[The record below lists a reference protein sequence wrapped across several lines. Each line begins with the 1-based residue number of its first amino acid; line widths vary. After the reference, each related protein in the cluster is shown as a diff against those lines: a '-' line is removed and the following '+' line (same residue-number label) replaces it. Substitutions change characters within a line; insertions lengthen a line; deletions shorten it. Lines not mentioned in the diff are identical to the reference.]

1 MKKTIKSLMFIPL
14 LMFSLASCDETS
26 TSTKITVPEN
36 PLQEAF
42 YKLIENNYTLDYTD
56 SYANY
61 GGVTRHQ
68 KVYYTAYSIQREG
81 DFGFYGIA
89 TGDDVV
95 FNYTIEDNQIV
106 SSTPILRSDGMRYR
120 DLYDYRRGFAD
131 FDISYLSDEID
142 EEGYYSYKFGNCLL
156 NDKIVSEAL
165 FFRTYTEYMNN
176 ASMRIKIIGSTMQI
190 EATLLVYDRE
200 NDIKDSIS
208 LRIYDVGQTENSLIK
223 QYLDDGKTAKT
234 PLDTRFY
241 RFIAPYLSSYNYTS
255 YIDAT
260 NYLDV
265 SSMTYSDFRL
275 NQYFTDNATLYENLS
290 TGEITGEIY
299 TQGVVCKYSLE
310 NINDTKLTIIGT
322 PYANSD
328 FEYYSYLYGGAVPYS
343 LADLEFYNFVGYI
356 DETRENTYVLTDSY
370 LVYVLSNICF
380 FESDS
385 TYNVIDECRLEII
398 DENTHRFKIT
408 FESSNKSVGVKTG
421 TCEVEFFDLNET
433 SIPAAEQYISLGNDP
448 TTQTKEGLKAVL
460 GEFNTHNYSMDLMSV
475 SGLAKYYF
483 TDKYMYCEVYGSP
496 ANNYGYIK
504 DGDSIYSFTATY
516 NTENTLTGVTINTT
530 NDYATGSNA
539 MTLPGCGSYF
549 GAIDDLS
556 YLSMLS
562 EEIYNIDNYE
572 ISSMVGMT
580 YWKNNATGF
589 SQLTLDYIGYSS
601 YYYPLGSGFLY
612 NNSDDDTRLSLL
624 IGCLAKDGSNSGII
638 NFTFYDLGSTT
649 NPALEEFLF

>member
-1 MKKTIKSLMFIPL
+1 
-14 LMFSLASCDETS
+14 MFSLASCDES
-26 TSTKITVPEN
+26 SSESKIILPEN

-42 YKLIENNYTLDYTD
+42 YELIENNYTLDYTD

-61 GGVTRHQ
+61 GGATRHQ

-89 TGDDVV
+89 NGDDVV

-106 SSTPILRSDGMRYR
+106 SSLPILRSDGMRYR
-120 DLYDYRRGFAD
+120 NLYDYRQGFAN
-131 FDISYLSDEID
+131 FDISYLSDELD
-142 EEGYYSYKFGNCLL
+142 EDGYYSYKFGECLL
-156 NDKIVSEAL
+156 NDTIVSEAL
-165 FFRTYTEYMNN
+165 LFRTYTEYMNN
-176 ASMRIKIIGSTMQI
+176 ASMRIKIIGNVIQI
-190 EATLLVYDRE
+190 ETTLLVYDKE
-200 NDIKDSIS
+200 NDIKDSVS
-208 LRIYDVGQTENSLIK
+208 LRIYDIGKTENALIK

-234 PLDTRFY
+234 PLDSRFY

-265 SSMTYSDFRL
+265 STMTYSDFQL

-310 NINDTKLTIIGT
+310 NIDDTKLTITGT
-322 PYANSD
+322 PFANSD
-328 FEYYSYLYGGAVPYS
+328 FEFYSYLYGEAVPYS

-356 DETRENTYVLTDSY
+356 DETRENTYVLTDDY

-398 DENTHRFKIT
+398 DENTNHFKLT
-408 FESSNKSVGVKTG
+408 FESSNKLIGIKTG

-433 SIPAAEQYISLGNDP
+433 SIPAAEQYISLGDNP
-448 TTQTKEGLKAVL
+448 TTQTKDGLKTIL
-460 GEFNTHNYSMDLMSV
+460 EKFNTHNYSLDLMSN

-496 ANNYGYIK
+496 AKNYGYLK
-504 DGDSIYSFTATY
+504 DGDSIYSFAATY
-516 NTENTLTGVTINTT
+516 NTENILTGVTIDRT

-549 GAIDDLS
+549 GAINDLS
-556 YLSMLS
+556 YLSTLS
-562 EEIYNIDNYE
+562 EEIYNINNYE
-572 ISSMVGMT
+572 ISTMLGTT
-580 YWKNNATGF
+580 YWKNDSAGF

-612 NNSDDDTRLSLL
+612 NDSDNDTRLSLL

-638 NFTFYDLGSTT
+638 NLTYYDLGTTT
-649 NPALEEFLF
+649 NPKLEQFLF